1 MAIYQTVIFFVP
13 RGFGDREEQVEEL
26 FSEEGHFDTE
36 KIWADFHR
44 GVSPIK
50 LANSTFGTD
59 NETFWEYYG
68 ANDLSIEV
76 NEEGV
81 VQCVRARFD
90 GRGYRQGD
98 LKRILS
104 FAHVL
109 ECNLF
114 LPEFKKYIK
123 PNKSAI
129 ESLSFL
135 LKRSRAAEYAQS

>member
-13 RGFGDREEQVEEL
+13 SGFGNREDQIEQL
-26 FSEEGHFDTE
+26 FSEDDYFDVE
-36 KIWADFHR
+36 KIWADFHK
-44 GVSPIK
+44 GVSPLK
-50 LANSTFGTD
+50 LANSTFNTE
-59 NETFWEYYG
+59 NETFWEYHG
-68 ANDLSIEV
+68 ANDLSIKV
-76 NEEGV
+76 NEKGV
-81 VQCVRARFD
+81 VQCVRARVD

-123 PNKSAI
+123 PSKSAM
-129 ESLSFL
+129 ESLQFL
-135 LKRSRAAEYAQS
+135 LKRSRAAQHAKS